1 MVIWGSP
8 HFKNP
13 LPLMVTRGPF
23 SRSSPAGGLWTL
35 ECADAHGYCRT
46 FIFCPTWGCTC
57 TNQQPV
63 VFFGWYIMVPKIGN
77 EWVFIYRSSWSVF
90 LLLSLFLLSVLVVGF
105 LFPRLFS
112 NEWSPASFSMAQISG
127 VHLPDIRDVQ
137 EMRLQ
142 LDYVPGM
149 VIKPL
154 GICTAFPRNP

>member
-23 SRSSPAGGLWTL
+23 SRSSPAGGFWTL

-63 VFFGWYIMVPKIGN
+63 VFFGWYHDVPKIGN
-77 EWVFIYRSSWSVF
+77 EWVFIYSSSWSVF
-90 LLLSLFLLSVLVVGF
+90 LLLSLFLLSVLVVVF

-112 NEWSPASFSMAQISG
+112 NEWSPASWHGTDLGRSPARHQ
-127 VHLPDIRDVQ
+127 R
-137 EMRLQ
+137 R
-142 LDYVPGM
+142 PGDWCACSWTM
-149 VIKPL
+149 YR
-154 GICTAFPRNP
+154 GWSSNH